1 MNNLP
6 AERIQPEAMEVVEAY
21 LRNARDVNRTAEDLN
36 TTPTVISDL
45 INKREVRSYLDH
57 LFMESGYRNREKFF
71 DILDNVLEAKMEEL
85 DEAQMSSS
93 MDIMDILKIYHSM
106 KIKEL
111 ELSIKLQELQQG
123 SKGQTAKTINNLQI
137 NNSSGYDNLL
147 SRIISGGKK
156 K

>member
-21 LRNARDVNRTAEDLN
+21 LRNDRDVNRTAEDLN

-71 DILDNVLEAKMEEL
+71 DVLDNILDSKIEEL
-85 DEAQMSSS
+85 EEAEMGSS
-93 MDIMDILKIYHSM
+93 MDIMDIMKIYHGM

-111 ELSIKLQELQQG
+111 ELSIKLQELQL
-123 SKGQTAKTINNLQI
+123 SKGPSAGTINNVQI
-137 NNSSGYDNLL
+137 NNSSGYDKLL
-147 SRIISGGKK
+147 DRIITGNKK
-156 K
+156 